1 MEEAGFCTTSPFDG
15 EMQTYSS
22 VDETLAGSYRILVV
36 DDDPA
41 LLRMV
46 RDKLDRE
53 GFVVSSAASGQEA
66 LQVIKRSGL
75 PHLAIVDLMMPGMNS
90 E

>member
-1 MEEAGFCTTSPFDG
+1 MEWNGFCTTSPREG

-22 VDETLAGSYRILVV
+22 VDEISAGTYRILVV

-46 RDKLDRE
+46 RDKLYR
-53 GFVVSSAASGQEA
+53 
-66 LQVIKRSGL
+66 
-75 PHLAIVDLMMPGMNS
+75 
-90 E
+90 